1 MRTPACLLRIRQ
13 ASTGPAGRSDII
25 DRIAIARIFGRVAGL
40 LLTFVA
46 LQPGLALAQTIN
58 QEAKLF
64 PPLTAG
70 AGTSVSIS
78 GDTAV
83 VGAPGDGGKGAVYVF
98 VRDNLTNTW
107 APQQTLTASDGVAGD
122 LFGHAVSISGN
133 NIAVGAAGRNSN
145 TGAVYGFNRS
155 GTTWTQGPILT
166 TGPAGSKLG
175 YSVAVQGLTLIVGA
189 PYTTIGAKTN
199 VGNAYAYTS
208 LDGGLT
214 WQQQFVLQ
222 VVTGQAKSGDHIG
235 WSVSLSGN
243 TALVGAPDDDFGN
256 KAQAGSTYVFVRN
269 GTTWTRQTRLNPGP
283 AVNARFGTGVALFA
297 NAAVIGSDGRN
308 NGTGTAFVYSRSGT
322 TWSLLGTLTASDGVA
337 GDNFG
342 ASVAV
347 SGLGLALV
355 GAPHANATGAVSGKA
370 YLFGP
375 VGGVFQ
381 QLDALIA
388 SDNAAGD
395 NFGASASLDAGHALV
410 GAPAQTAG
418 NGAGYVFL
426 VAPPTMTTITGITPE
441 PSVTGQSYAVSVQ
454 VTTNPAGSGIP
465 TGSVTVS
472 DGIGS
477 TCTITLDN
485 TGAGTCS
492 LASSSAGSLTIS
504 ASYGGTIIFGASSGT
519 ATHQVNKAATTTAI
533 TQDFPDPSLVGQTV
547 TVTVSVTPVVP
558 GAGTPTGLVTITDDV
573 DLAATCTIP
582 NISLANSCT
591 LSLNTLGTSNLTA
604 TYAGDAG
611 FDASVSVSE
620 PHTVTIPAGNHLVF
634 VPPSPSDVL
643 RGNRLNG
650 VTVQI
655 QDAGNAVVTTENSTQ
670 VTLSVSACGGTQ
682 VLFGPVTVTA
692 GVADFTGVGPR
703 FYTLASLTL
712 NADAAG
718 YTTAASGS
726 FNVLA
731 NADIVFADDFTSC
744 RL

>member
-13 ASTGPAGRSDII
+13 ARTGLAGRSGII
-25 DRIAIARIFGRVAGL
+25 DRIAVARIFGRVAGL
-40 LLTFVA
+40 LLAFVA

-58 QEAKLF
+58 QEAKLL

-98 VRDNLTNTW
+98 VRDPLTNTW

-175 YSVAVQGLTLIVGA
+175 YSVSVQGLTLIVGA

-283 AVNARFGTGVALFA
+283 AVGARFGTGVALFA

-347 SGLGLALV
+347 SGLGLAVV
-355 GAPHANATGAVSGKA
+355 GAPHANATGANSGKA

-375 VGGVFQ
+375 VGGVYQ

-395 NFGASASLDAGHALV
+395 NFGASAALDAGRALV
-410 GAPAQTAG
+410 GAPAQSSG

-426 VAPPTMTTITGITPE
+426 VAPPTITTITGITPE

-547 TVTVSVTPVVP
+547 TMTVSVTPVVP

-573 DLAATCTIP
+573 DLVATCTITL
-582 NISLANSCT
+582 SLASSCT
-591 LSLNTLGTSNLTA
+591 LSLNALGTSNLTA
-604 TYAGDAG
+604 TYAGDPG
-611 FDASVSVSE
+611 FNGSVSATES
-620 PHTVTIPAGNHLVF
+620 HTVTIPAGNHLVF

-643 RGNRLNG
+643 RGNQLNG

-655 QDAGNAVVTTENSTQ
+655 QDATNAVVTTDNSTQ
-670 VTLSVSACGGTQ
+670 VTLSVTACGAP

-692 GVADFTGVGPR
+692 GIADFTGIGPR
-703 FYTLASLTL
+703 FYTVTSTPLLL

-718 YTTAASGS
+718 YTTATSGS

-731 NADIVFADDFTSC
+731 NADIVFADGFDGC

>member
-13 ASTGPAGRSDII
+13 ARTGLAGRSGII
-25 DRIAIARIFGRVAGL
+25 DRIAVARIFGRVAGL
-40 LLTFVA
+40 LLAFVA

-58 QEAKLF
+58 QEAKLL

-98 VRDNLTNTW
+98 VRDPLTNTW

-175 YSVAVQGLTLIVGA
+175 YSVSVQGLTLIVGA

-243 TALVGAPDDDFGN
+243 TALVG
-256 KAQAGSTYVFVRN
+256 
-269 GTTWTRQTRLNPGP
+269 
-283 AVNARFGTGVALFA
+283 
-297 NAAVIGSDGRN
+297 
-308 NGTGTAFVYSRSGT
+308 
-322 TWSLLGTLTASDGVA
+322 
-337 GDNFG
+337 
-342 ASVAV
+342 
-347 SGLGLALV
+347 
-355 GAPHANATGAVSGKA
+355 
-370 YLFGP
+370 
-375 VGGVFQ
+375 
-381 QLDALIA
+381 
-388 SDNAAGD
+388 
-395 NFGASASLDAGHALV
+395 
-410 GAPAQTAG
+410 
-418 NGAGYVFL
+418 
-426 VAPPTMTTITGITPE
+426 
-441 PSVTGQSYAVSVQ
+441 
-454 VTTNPAGSGIP
+454 
-465 TGSVTVS
+465 
-472 DGIGS
+472 
-477 TCTITLDN
+477 
-485 TGAGTCS
+485 
-492 LASSSAGSLTIS
+492 
-504 ASYGGTIIFGASSGT
+504 
-519 ATHQVNKAATTTAI
+519 
-533 TQDFPDPSLVGQTV
+533 QTV
-547 TVTVSVTPVVP
+547 TVTVSVTPVAP
-558 GAGTPTGLVTITDDV
+558 GAGAPTGLVTITDDV
-573 DLAATCTIP
+573 DLVATCTITL
-582 NISLANSCT
+582 SLASSCT
-591 LSLNTLGTSNLTA
+591 LSLNALGTSNLTA
-604 TYAGDAG
+604 TYAGDPG
-611 FDASVSVSE
+611 FNGSVSATES
-620 PHTVTIPAGNHLVF
+620 HTVTIPAGNHLVF

-643 RGNRLNG
+643 RGNQLNG

-655 QDAGNAVVTTENSTQ
+655 QDATNAVVTTDNSTQ
-670 VTLSVSACGGTQ
+670 VTLSVTACGAP

-692 GVADFTGVGPR
+692 GIADFTGIGPR
-703 FYTLASLTL
+703 FYTVTSTPLLL

-718 YTTAASGS
+718 YTTATSGS

-731 NADIVFADDFTSC
+731 NADIVFADGFDGC